1 MENIRRWIG
10 ASSETRV
17 GTRVL
22 TACLFTVLTAACAQ
36 VSFRVWFTP
45 VPVTLQVFA
54 VILSG
59 LVLGSRW
66 GALSQLQYLAM
77 GAMGLP
83 VFACFSGGPM
93 AFAGPTAGYLI
104 GFVLG
109 AFLAGWVFER
119 LQSRPK
125 IASWCGGI
133 GGIVGIYLFG
143 ASWLAAWLAAAS
155 RTPVHACIGSAW
167 QLGIVPFIGI
177 DLLKAAA
184 ASALALGGSWGQ
196 GMISAFRSN
205 GAME

>member
-1 MENIRRWIG
+1 MESIRRWIG

-17 GTRVL
+17 GMRVL
-22 TACLFTVLTAACAQ
+22 TAFLFAVATAACAQ
-36 VSFRVWFTP
+36 VWFRVWFTP

-83 VFACFSGGPM
+83 VFAEWKSGPI

-133 GGIVGIYLFG
+133 GGIAGIYLFG
-143 ASWLAAWLAAAS
+143 ASWLAVWLAVAS

-177 DLLKAAA
+177 DLLKAAL
-184 ASALALGGSWGQ
+184 ASAIVLGG
-196 GMISAFRSN
+196 IRARTRL
-205 GAME
+205 